1 MIPATRNESAKLKEV
16 KAAHQW
22 IGFRLQKLDERKNIA
37 FISIRNKYDFT
48 SLKEFDLYAEVL
60 KNGVKVSTKK
70 LSLSDIAPKDSFIMA
85 VKLNEVKLA
94 NARKQGDEI
103 LLNMIVKRRNATVW
117 SPKNHEEAMAQFVI
131 AERGGLKEV
140 KALGSQLDVAE
151 GAEEVVIKN
160 ENIKATFDARTGR
173 MTTLLMKG
181 KNVIADG
188 QGFWNREKVCQ
199 AYIFALG
206 VNDLI
211 VRKEQTGELSDVDF
225 LNPENN
231 QKSFAGYF
239 AKMIQKY
246 RLLQPNAKFFLVTMP
261 RSEDESENA
270 IKKSH
275 AELMYQFAEKFPHT
289 YVIDLYQYAPVYDE
303 AFRKAY
309 YLYGHMSPCGYLL
322 TAKMIA
328 SYIDYIVR
336 SDMDAFKQV
345 AFIGTP
351 QYQEKIS

>member
-1 MIPATRNESAKLKEV
+1 M
-16 KAAHQW
+16 
-22 IGFRLQKLDERKNIA
+22 
-37 FISIRNKYDFT
+37 
-48 SLKEFDLYAEVL
+48 
-60 KNGVKVSTKK
+60 
-70 LSLSDIAPKDSFIMA
+70 
-85 VKLNEVKLA
+85 
-94 NARKQGDEI
+94 
-103 LLNMIVKRRNATVW
+103 
-117 SPKNHEEAMAQFVI
+117 
-131 AERGGLKEV
+131 
-140 KALGSQLDVAE
+140 
-151 GAEEVVIKN
+151 
-160 ENIKATFDARTGR
+160 
-173 MTTLLMKG
+173 
-181 KNVIADG
+181 
-188 QGFWNREKVCQ
+188 
-199 AYIFALG
+199 G

-239 AKMIQKY
+239 VKIIQKY
-246 RLLQPNAKFFLVTMP
+246 RQLQPNARFFLVTMP

>member
-1 MIPATRNESAKLKEV
+1 MAQYTSNMDKPMFICEYAHSMGNAIGNLKEYWESIENSNATSGGCIWDWVDQAIYEPEEIKNGTWKGRLHTGYDFPGSHQGNFCSNGVIPATRNESAKLKEV

-188 QGFWNREKVCQ
+188 QGFVYDNHRWIENDRFGQTDAKLDEKGTCTVSNEGDCVVMKTFRGSSLCPDRGS
-199 AYIFALG
+199 APCRTGLHDGFNLEACGL
-206 VNDLI
+206 L
-211 VRKEQTGELSDVDF
+211 RLWSMGEL
-225 LNPENN
+225 
-231 QKSFAGYF
+231 
-239 AKMIQKY
+239 
-246 RLLQPNAKFFLVTMP
+246 
-261 RSEDESENA
+261 
-270 IKKSH
+270 
-275 AELMYQFAEKFPHT
+275 
-289 YVIDLYQYAPVYDE
+289 
-303 AFRKAY
+303 
-309 YLYGHMSPCGYLL
+309 
-322 TAKMIA
+322 
-328 SYIDYIVR
+328 
-336 SDMDAFKQV
+336 
-345 AFIGTP
+345 
-351 QYQEKIS
+351 

>member
-1 MIPATRNESAKLKEV
+1 MELPNLNLKGEKPLDRLCSNGGFCAIFRRIAV
-16 KAAHQW
+16 
-22 IGFRLQKLDERKNIA
+22 IGD
-37 FISIRNKYDFT
+37 
-48 SLKEFDLYAEVL
+48 
-60 KNGVKVSTKK
+60 
-70 LSLSDIAPKDSFIMA
+70 SLSSGEFQARTENGEFTYHDFYEYSWGQY
-85 VKLNEVKLA
+85 LA
-94 NARKQGDEI
+94 RMTGS
-103 LLNMIVKRRNATVW
+103 TVYNF
-117 SPKNHEEAMAQFVI
+117 S
-131 AERGGLKEV
+131 RGGMTAKEYC
-140 KALGSQLDVAE
+140 E
-151 GAEEVVIKN
+151 
-160 ENIKATFDARTGR
+160 TF
-173 MTTLLMKG
+173 
-181 KNVIADG
+181 ADG